1 MPTPRKPTA
10 VLELFGAFKHNPS
23 RLRDRENE
31 PVITTPLPEP
41 PKYLTKAATAAWF
54 EMEASG
60 FWLKSPDQFLVA
72 IAATLVGRYRIAVEM
87 RCGQLRP
94 SIALGKQPYCA
105 KSVRGTSVARNVA
118 VYVTAGT
125 DRPNVTSTISGG
137 TPRRNGTMLQP
148 RPPETMTSQL
158 VRVWP

>member
-1 MPTPRKPTA
+1 MPYEFTPYARIAAIQGMNLFPPCRTTKEVIAAQGLSYSDNGVPGG
-10 VLELFGAFKHNPS
+10 VL
-23 RLRDRENE
+23 
-31 PVITTPLPEP
+31 VIDADLHVVT
-41 PKYLTKAATAAWF
+41 
-54 EMEASG
+54 
-60 FWLKSPDQFLVA
+60 A
-72 IAATLVGRYRIAVEM
+72 IANLAVEM